1 MGKTALARIVESANI
16 MDILFYIHDH
26 PGCMKSEIY
35 QNVTR
40 NAHTKERLEQL
51 ASEGLLTISESAN
64 GRSTSIMLT
73 DMGNGVTEILMK
85 ADSLL
90 SDDSKDAELTS

>member
-16 MDILFYIHDH
+16 MYIIFYIHDH

-40 NAHTKERLEQL
+40 NAHTKERLEEL
-51 ASEGLLTISESAN
+51 ASEGLLTIVESAN
-64 GRSTSIMLT
+64 RRSTSLTLT
-73 DMGNGVTEILMK
+73 DMGNGVTELLMK

-90 SDDSKDAELTS
+90 SDDSKDAESTS